1 MKNLNSSSGSEFHV
15 ELKNGKNSDVK
26 YLFHA
31 DIHYSNDDKIIKQV
45 KLTNNIMHTRTLETV
60 FLSLS
65 IEHTHTEQQT
75 TTRAR
80 TPKALKTRRAQR
92 ARSGGLGFSMH
103 RAVYC

>member
-26 YLFHA
+26 YFFHA

-65 IEHTHTEQQT
+65 IERHTHWT
-75 TTRAR
+75 TNNHT
-80 TPKALKTRRAQR
+80 
-92 ARSGGLGFSMH
+92 G
-103 RAVYC
+103 